1 MTRFRRSHML
11 LGILAVS
18 YDDCHCSCL
27 RVAILCEVSVFL
39 LFFALTIFAA
49 YEKNARIL
57 DPTSPIAQ
65 HFAPAKWYL
74 PVHAFFGV
82 IAMAVAAFQFS
93 NRLRARYIRL
103 HRVLGY
109 VYVTSV
115 SISAPFAV
123 VVAMKIPKSFS
134 LVAANCMQSFG
145 WVVSTAIAFYC
156 VRSGNIAL
164 HRRWMIRSYPFAM
177 VFTVARTVRV
187 VVPGTWLGPTGGEA
201 VLWIASALAAFL
213 PSIFL
218 DSAYDLPAYFGESGS
233 CCASDQRLP
242 CLTVEIRR
250 LHSLTPRTTPPFPS
264 RPAVNCFVTMED
276 GLFSPTSYPPPV

>member
-1 MTRFRRSHML
+1 MKTATIPAANSHSHAKL
-11 LGILAVS
+11 VF
-18 YDDCHCSCL
+18 
-27 RVAILCEVSVFL
+27 FL
-39 LFFALTIFAA
+39 LFFALTVFVA

-74 PVHAFFGV
+74 PVHAFFGA

-93 NRLRARYIRL
+93 NRLRSRYLRL

-115 SISAPFAV
+115 FISAPFAV
-123 VVAMKIPKSFS
+123 VVALKIPKSFS

-145 WVVSTAIAFYC
+145 WFVSTAIAFYC

-177 VFTVARTVRV
+177 VFTAARTVRV
-187 VVPGTWLGPTGGEA
+187 VVPGSWLGPTGGEG
-201 VLWIASALAAFL
+201 VLWLASALAAFL

-218 DSAYDLPAYFGESGS
+218 DWRAIFQRTSAKVATAARATSG
-233 CCASDQRLP
+233 
-242 CLTVEIRR
+242 
-250 LHSLTPRTTPPFPS
+250 
-264 RPAVNCFVTMED
+264 
-276 GLFSPTSYPPPV
+276 

>member
-1 MTRFRRSHML
+1 MATATAPAVTSRSNVKL
-11 LGILAVS
+11 LF
-18 YDDCHCSCL
+18 
-27 RVAILCEVSVFL
+27 FL

-74 PVHAFFGV
+74 PVHAFFGA

-93 NRLRARYIRL
+93 NRLWARYLRL
-103 HRVLGY
+103 HRVFGY

-115 SISAPFAV
+115 FISAPFAV
-123 VVAMKIPKSFS
+123 IVAMKIPKSFS
-134 LVAANCMQSFG
+134 LVVANCMQSFG
-145 WVVSTAIAFYC
+145 WLVTTSIALYC

-187 VVPGTWLGPTGGEA
+187 VVPGSWLGPTGGEA
-201 VLWIASALAAFL
+201 VLWLASAMAAFL

-218 DSAYDLPAYFGESGS
+218 DWPAIFSRTSARVAT
-233 CCASDQRLP
+233 AARV
-242 CLTVEIRR
+242 T
-250 LHSLTPRTTPPFPS
+250 S
-264 RPAVNCFVTMED
+264 RSRA
-276 GLFSPTSYPPPV
+276 

>member
-1 MTRFRRSHML
+1 MATATAPAVTSRSNVKL
-11 LGILAVS
+11 LF
-18 YDDCHCSCL
+18 
-27 RVAILCEVSVFL
+27 FL

-74 PVHAFFGV
+74 PVHAFFGA

-93 NRLRARYIRL
+93 NRLRARYLRL

-115 SISAPFAV
+115 FISAPFAV
-123 VVAMKIPKSFS
+123 IVAMKIPKSFS
-134 LVAANCMQSFG
+134 LVVANCMQSFG
-145 WVVSTAIAFYC
+145 WLVTTSIALYC

-177 VFTVARTVRV
+177 VLTVARTVRV
-187 VVPGTWLGPTGGEA
+187 VVPGSWLGPTGGEA
-201 VLWIASALAAFL
+201 VLWLASAMAAFL

-218 DSAYDLPAYFGESGS
+218 DWPAIFSRTSARVAT
-233 CCASDQRLP
+233 AARV
-242 CLTVEIRR
+242 T
-250 LHSLTPRTTPPFPS
+250 S
-264 RPAVNCFVTMED
+264 RSRA
-276 GLFSPTSYPPPV
+276 